1 MSHSQRK
8 NGRWNMSGKTK
19 KYLKIGTMYLMLIVL
34 CLIWIVPMFTLV
46 ATALKSRQDFF
57 NGLSLFQLPDQ
68 IAWSNFTNAITKGN
82 LFLYMKNDMIITC
95 LKVPLGIFIGALASF
110 ALTRLNLK
118 HSTGIFVF
126 FLIGMMLP
134 MQAALVP
141 INVIYSKLNLLNT
154 YFGLFYIYIGF
165 GISYA
170 ILIMR
175 GFMNGIPRDIDEAAY
190 IDGCNKWQL
199 FWHIIL
205 PISKPALATLMITDF
220 LSTWN
225 EYLLASVIIND
236 NKMKTV
242 PVGLMTFVGEHGT
255 DYGYLC
261 AGVLISVIPVLMV
274 YLIFQRY
281 FVEGMSGAVKS

>member
-1 MSHSQRK
+1 M
-8 NGRWNMSGKTK
+8 NGKTK
-19 KYLKIGTMYLMLIVL
+19 KYLKMGTMYLILILL
-34 CLIWIVPMFTLV
+34 CLVWVMPMFTLV

-57 NGLSLFQLPDQ
+57 NGLSLFQIPET

-82 LFLYMKNDMIITC
+82 LFLYMKNDMIISF
-95 LKVPLGIFIGALASF
+95 LKVPLGIFIGAMASF
-110 ALTRLNLK
+110 ALTRLDIK
-118 HSTGIFVF
+118 GKTGIFVF

-154 YFGLFYIYIGF
+154 YFGLFYIYVGF

-190 IDGCNKWQL
+190 IDGCSKWQL
-199 FWHIIL
+199 FIHIIL
-205 PISKPALATLMITDF
+205 PVSKPALATLMITDF

-225 EYLLASVIIND
+225 EYLLASVVIND

-261 AGVLISVIPVLMV
+261 AGVLISVIPVLVV
-274 YLIFQRY
+274 YLVFQRY
-281 FVEGMSGAVKS
+281 FVEGMAGAVKS

>member
-1 MSHSQRK
+1 
-8 NGRWNMSGKTK
+8 MSGRTR
-19 KYLKIGTMYLMLIVL
+19 KYVNKGLLYLVLIVL
-34 CLIWIVPMFTLV
+34 CLIWVVPMFTLV
-46 ATALKSRQDFF
+46 ATAIKSRQDFF
-57 NGLSLFQLPDQ
+57 NGLGLFQLPDQ
-68 IAWSNFTNAITKGN
+68 IAWSNFINAVTKGR
-82 LFLYMKNDMIITC
+82 LFLYMKNDMIITF

-110 ALTRLNLK
+110 ALTRLDIK
-118 HSTGIFVF
+118 RRTGIFIF

-141 INVIYSKLNLLNT
+141 INVIYSKLKLLNT
-154 YFGLFYIYIGF
+154 YFGLFYVYIGF

-190 IDGCNKWQL
+190 IDGCTKWQL

-261 AGVLISVIPVLMV
+261 AGVLISVIPVLIV
-274 YLIFQRY
+274 YLVFQRY
-281 FVEGMSGAVKS
+281 FVEGMAGAVKS